1 MKASVLSE
9 PGDEGE
15 NYEYS
20 AMNFMWN
27 SFRRPNISWIISFC
41 GRIVVLKVQT
51 VTYQCSSKLQG
62 MTKSYLKW

>member
-41 GRIVVLKVQT
+41 GRIVVLKVKT
-51 VTYQCSSKLQG
+51 VYTHTIVQG
-62 MTKSYLKW
+62 KKTYLKW